1 MEHDITSTVGPHIAV
16 ILPSLN
22 PTEKLMGVI
31 RGLIQAGFECIV
43 LVNDGSD
50 ENHTAPFRETA
61 GLSQCHILTHPV
73 NRGKG
78 AALKT
83 AFDYLLAERPDILG
97 AVTVDGDGQ
106 HLPGDVFNCGRE
118 MLADRSVI
126 IGTRDF
132 SLPGIPLKSRMGNRI
147 TSFVFR
153 FGCGIKLRDTQTGL
167 RAIPAEYFPFMLAV
181 RGDRFEYE
189 TNMLLE
195 MKRAGIPFRQVGIE
209 TVYEGKNGGSHFR
222 PFRDSFRIYSLILKY
237 MASSIA
243 SFLID
248 IVLFCLM
255 HILLG
260 RLPESLRILLSTAA
274 ARALSSFFNFNVNRR
289 VVFSSREGYRRSL
302 LKYYLLCIPQLLIS
316 AGLVS
321 LLSFLFG
328 EDASLPV
335 TLIKL
340 VIDICLFFI
349 SFTIQRE
356 WVFKKRR

>member
-181 RGDRFEYE
+181 RGEDR
-189 TNMLLE
+189 
-195 MKRAGIPFRQVGIE
+195 K
-209 TVYEGKNGGSHFR
+209 S
-222 PFRDSFRIYSLILKY
+222 
-237 MASSIA
+237 
-243 SFLID
+243 
-248 IVLFCLM
+248 
-255 HILLG
+255 
-260 RLPESLRILLSTAA
+260 
-274 ARALSSFFNFNVNRR
+274 
-289 VVFSSREGYRRSL
+289 VV
-302 LKYYLLCIPQLLIS
+302 
-316 AGLVS
+316 
-321 LLSFLFG
+321 
-328 EDASLPV
+328 
-335 TLIKL
+335 
-340 VIDICLFFI
+340 
-349 SFTIQRE
+349 
-356 WVFKKRR
+356 